1 MYCLVK
7 WKNSSHVGSKNLD
20 IIPNHPMYKPSQH
33 TSKQKW
39 WFDFGPKKRT
49 RAVEDPSFARKK
61 LDFPHLLWRC
71 FIEAWELSVQL
82 RVPTLLAGGDEK
94 SLQDGELAE
103 SMTILDLPLSGL
115 LVANKGWDMLG
126 FQTLYWESCHPGG
139 VDGIPGGWGVNPM
152 IIMEMLWFSHLTS
165 NCTTAPYE
173 NEAFA
178 TWNCKKFRTFF

>member
-1 MYCLVK
+1 MGTFSPVT
-7 WKNSSHVGSKNLD
+7 GSN
-20 IIPNHPMYKPSQH
+20 PAC
-33 TSKQKW
+33 W
-39 WFDFGPKKRT
+39 
-49 RAVEDPSFARKK
+49 
-61 LDFPHLLWRC
+61 
-71 FIEAWELSVQL
+71 
-82 RVPTLLAGGDEK
+82 GDEK

-178 TWNCKKFRTFF
+178 T